1 MKKFSSYVDKK
12 VYSANEKIANLQ
24 NKTKELFFKCL
35 NNGEDEEYFKREL
48 DKIWDKVDYSFM
60 QKDIEEYIEMI
71 HTYNLEQANVKE
83 EDLEGQVDN
92 TNPNKTIYLMALG
105 LILTQVDR
113 FKEYTNW
120 FYELSYNSPAY
131 KEDKKKYLKLKVQKY
146 NSQTVPYYSK
156 TKKRLLFFRK
166 PVRHVK
172 LSTYTAMVENTN
184 LTRSAWNTTLNDA
197 DLLGNDKFYIP
208 FHLFSCEHCREYQ
221 GRILTREEVETH
233 LGIDEEQEGDI
244 LHPNCKCSLLMYWGG
259 NVRINPNYSNEE
271 LEEQYNIRQKVNALT
286 LKKSELLTDRRI
298 YRDLNEQDEIDRVNS
313 KIRSINTKIKDLQ
326 AQLPTEEM
334 RKEVVA
340 INR

>member
-1 MKKFSSYVDKK
+1 MKRFSSYVDKK
-12 VYSANEKIANLQ
+12 VYETNKKITNLQ
-24 NKTKELFFKCL
+24 NKTKELFFYCL
-35 NNGEDEEYFKREL
+35 DKGEDVEYFQREL

-60 QKDIEEYIEMI
+60 QDDIDEYIEMI

-83 EDLEGQVDN
+83 EDLEGQIDN
-92 TNPNKTIYLMALG
+92 TSPNKTIYLMALG

-120 FYELSYNSPAY
+120 FYELSYNSSAY

-184 LTRSAWNTTLNDA
+184 LTISGWNKTLKDA
-197 DLLGNDKFYIP
+197 DLLGKNEFIIP
-208 FHLFSCEHCREYQ
+208 YHLFSCPECAKYQ
-221 GRILTREEVETH
+221 DRILTREQIKEYFG
-233 LGIDEEQEGDI
+233 LDGEQYGEI
-244 LHPNCKCSLLMYWGG
+244 IHPNCKCNLLIWWGQKIG
-259 NVRINPNYSNEE
+259 GDYNFTD
-271 LEEQYNIRQKVNALT
+271 EQKDEFYYIRQKTNALT
-286 LKKSELLTDRRI
+286 LRKSELLSDRRI
-298 YRDLNEQDEIDRVNS
+298 YRNLGEQDEIDEINK

-334 RKEVVA
+334 KKEVVA

>member
-83 EDLEGQVDN
+83 EEIEKEV
-92 TNPNKTIYLMALG
+92 NKRENSTMYLVALG
-105 LILTQVDR
+105 LIMTQLGRYKDTINR
-113 FKEYTNW
+113 QYETSKNSMSYGIDKTEY
-120 FYELSYNSPAY
+120 L
-131 KEDKKKYLKLKVQKY
+131 KKKVQRY
-146 NSQTVPYYSK
+146 NSQTVPYYSNGK
-156 TKKRLLFFRK
+156 VLRE
-166 PVRHVK
+166 VK
-172 LSTYTAMVENTN
+172 LSTYVAMIENTN
-184 LTRSAWNTTLNDA
+184 LTRSGWNTTLNDA

-259 NVRINPNYSNEE
+259 NVRINPDYSNEE

>member
-48 DKIWDKVDYSFM
+48 AKIWDKVDYSFM

-83 EDLEGQVDN
+83 EEKQINKREDN
-92 TNPNKTIYLMALG
+92 TMYLVALG
-105 LILTQVDR
+105 LIMTQIGRYKDTINR
-113 FKEYTNW
+113 QYETSKSSMSHGIDKTEY
-120 FYELSYNSPAY
+120 L
-131 KEDKKKYLKLKVQKY
+131 KKKVQRY
-146 NSQTVPYYSK
+146 NSQTVPYYSNGK
-156 TKKRLLFFRK
+156 VLRE
-166 PVRHVK
+166 VK
-172 LSTYTAMVENTN
+172 LSTYVAMVENTN